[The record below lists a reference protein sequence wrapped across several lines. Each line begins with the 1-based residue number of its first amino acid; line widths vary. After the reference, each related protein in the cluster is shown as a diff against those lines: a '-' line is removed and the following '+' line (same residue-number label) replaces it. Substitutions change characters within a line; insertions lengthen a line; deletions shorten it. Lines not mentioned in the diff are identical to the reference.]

1 VSISLPSTLTV
12 IGICAFADCVALA
25 EIEIPDHVQWIGGSA
40 FGGVFQSEKG
50 KASGSAEKNRI
61 WAVSGLQQF
70 EERVYS

>member
-1 VSISLPSTLTV
+1 MFS
-12 IGICAFADCVALA
+12 
-25 EIEIPDHVQWIGGSA
+25 GSEA
-40 FGGVFQSEKG
+40 VHFGGFQSEKG